1 MIVCCCLFD
10 TNYTNIYIYNCGYE
24 LLCVCVSILFGIK
37 VVSLWCYSDNT
48 MEIYIRKVFVVFLTL
63 LSYYVAIL
71 ISYYVF
77 SVVRFVRR
85 LTPERTNSNH

>member
-1 MIVCCCLFD
+1 
-10 TNYTNIYIYNCGYE
+10 
-24 LLCVCVSILFGIK
+24 
-37 VVSLWCYSDNT
+37 
-48 MEIYIRKVFVVFLTL
+48 MEISIRKVFVVLLTL